1 MAIPTII
8 GTTNGAVTANPYPS
22 TTFSITLNMSNLTSN
37 TPISGDVLYAF
48 VYRSVDYPI
57 PTLNV
62 PSGWTEIH
70 LLNQGDNEG
79 SSSRYIHILS
89 KNWVAGDSSFTFSSD
104 ATTYFMQAHLV
115 LIRNSG
121 TPSIYNDTVTSN
133 AAFGTPNGGSN
144 SLAVVSWNRSRWY
157 YSGFYTLPVS
167 SITSMSIISQRS
179 NDYLYFSSNTDSGQ
193 LIESI
198 IAYADASALSS
209 STIIT
214 DSSGN
219 NLNPGYPTGL
229 RSVPDSV
236 VGTRMYIPYLNTA
249 PPVAPSYNLIWKS
262 V

>member
-22 TTFSITLNMSNLTSN
+22 TNFSITLNMSNLTSN

-48 VYRSVDYPI
+48 VYRSVDYPT
-57 PTLNV
+57 PTFNV

-70 LLNQGDNEG
+70 LLTQGDNEG
-79 SSSRYIHILS
+79 SSSREIHILS
-89 KNWVAGDSSFTFSSD
+89 KKWAAGDSSFTFSSSD

-121 TPSIYNDTVTSN
+121 TPSIYNDTNSAN
-133 AAFGTPNGGSN
+133 AAFTNVPSTSN
-144 SLAVVSWNRSRWY
+144 SLAILSWNRRRNN
-157 YSGFYTLPVS
+157 YSGAYSLPVS

-179 NDYLYFSSNTDSGQ
+179 NDYGYFLSNTDTNYF
-193 LIESI
+193 IESI

-209 STIIT
+209 STIVT

-219 NLNPGYPTGL
+219 NLNAGFGPYN
-229 RSVPDSV
+229 SVADSV

-249 PPVAPSYNLIWKS
+249 PPVAPNYNLIWKS

>member
-48 VYRSVDYPI
+48 VYRNVDDPI

-70 LLNQGDNEG
+70 LLVQGDNEG
-79 SSSRYIHILS
+79 STSRHIHILS
-89 KNWVAGDSSFTFSSD
+89 KNWAAGDSSFTFSSN

-121 TPSIYNDTVTSN
+121 IPSIYNDTNIDT
-133 AAFGTPNGGSN
+133 FGTPNGGSN
-144 SLAVVSWNRSRWY
+144 SLAIVSWNRSRWY

-179 NDYLYFSSNTDSGQ
+179 NDYVYFSSNTDSGR
-193 LIESI
+193 LVESI
-198 IAYADASALSS
+198 IAYADVSALAS
-209 STIIT
+209 STFIT
-214 DSSGN
+214 DINGN
-219 NLNPGYPTGL
+219 SLNLGC
-229 RSVPDSV
+229 VPDSV

>member
-22 TTFSITLNMSNLTSN
+22 TNFSITLNMSNLTSN

-48 VYRSVDYPI
+48 VYRNVEDPI

-62 PSGWTEIH
+62 PSGWTEI
-70 LLNQGDNEG
+70 QSFAVWDNEG
-79 SSSRYIHILS
+79 TSSRHLHILS

-104 ATTYFMQAHLV
+104 AITYFMQAHLV

-121 TPSIYNDTVTSN
+121 TPSIDTNTAV
-133 AAFGTPNGGSN
+133 AAFGPPNGGSN
-144 SLAVVSWNRSRWY
+144 SLALVSWNRSRWY

-179 NDYLYFSSNTDSGQ
+179 NDYQYFSSSTDAV
-193 LIESI
+193 LAESI
-198 IAYADASALSS
+198 IAYADASALAS

-219 NLNPGYPTGL
+219 NLNPGFPPAWSTL
-229 RSVPDSV
+229 ADSV
-236 VGTRMYIPYLNTA
+236 VGARMYIPYLNTA